1 MKALVIGQG
10 GREHALVRALS
21 LSPSVTSVFALSGS
35 DGIAAENYAKVKCV
49 ALDWKNTSAVHEFVQ
64 KEAISFVVIGPE
76 IPLVDGLSNR
86 LREFGVPVVGPSR
99 EAAQLEGSKVYS
111 KEFMVAAGVPTAR
124 SHTVATVAETR
135 EAARHY
141 QPPFVLKADG
151 LAAGKGVF
159 ICKTERELLEAAD
172 SLFEKRVMGE
182 AGSSALLEEFQP
194 GYEISFLI
202 LTNGEKFEPL
212 VLAQDHKRI
221 GEGDTGPNTGG
232 MGVVAPVEIDR
243 ELRETINTKII
254 EPTLKELQ
262 KRKLLYRGI
271 LYVGLMITPNGPS
284 VIEYNA
290 RFGDPE
296 TQVILPLLDGDWG
309 QVFAKL
315 AEGQLEPLKWKKG
328 AAACVVLAAEGYP
341 ETPKKGVAI
350 PGLANATSSETSYF
364 LHAGTKKRD
373 DVWMTD
379 GGRVLNSVGLGDD
392 LQGALSAAYAQAEQA
407 TWPGRQMRRDIGAK
421 LL

>member
-21 LSPSVTSVFALSGS
+21 LSPSVTAVFAISGS
-35 DGIAAENYAKVKCV
+35 DGISNENPAKVKSV
-49 ALDWKNTSAVHEFVQ
+49 AIDWKNTEAVQQLVQ
-64 KEAISFVVIGPE
+64 REGISFVVVGPE
-76 IPLVDGLSNR
+76 IPLVDGMSDR
-86 LREFGVPVVGPSR
+86 LRELGIPVVGPSR
-99 EAAQLEGSKVYS
+99 EAARLEGSKVYS
-111 KEFMVAAGVPTAR
+111 KEFMIAAGVPTAR
-124 SHTVATVAETR
+124 SHTVASVAETR
-135 EAARHY
+135 EAAQHY

-159 ICKTERELLEAAD
+159 ICKTEDELLEAAR
-172 SLFEKRVMGE
+172 SLFEERVMGD

-202 LTNGEKFEPL
+202 LTNGSQFEPL

-221 GEGDTGPNTGG
+221 GDGDTGPNTGG
-232 MGVVAPVEIDR
+232 MGVVAPVEIDTN
-243 ELRETINTKII
+243 LRNTINTKII

-262 KRKLLYRGI
+262 KRSLLYRGI

-309 QVFAKL
+309 QVFAKV
-315 AEGQLEPLKWKKG
+315 AAGQVEPLKWKKG

-341 ETPKKGVAI
+341 DSPKKGVAI
-350 PGLANATSSETSYF
+350 EKLATATSSATSYF
-364 LHAGTKKRD
+364 LHAGTKKKD
-373 DVWMTD
+373 GVWVTD
-379 GGRVLNSVGLGDD
+379 GGRVLNSVGLGEN
-392 LQGALSAAYAQAEQA
+392 LRAALNAAYVQAEQA
-407 TWPGRQMRRDIGAK
+407 TWSGRQMRRDIGAK